1 MRRDRTIQWI
11 IVFAAAK
18 VIFHF
23 FTNDGYGFH
32 RDELATIDDAR
43 HLAWGYVAYP
53 PLTAFMG
60 WLEMLFLPVT
70 PRFIRLLPSIAQ
82 SIALVLTALM
92 ARDMGGNKAA
102 QWIAALAVAIAPVSL
117 AASAL
122 YQYVTFDYL
131 WWVLIAYFIVRLIDS
146 DDPRWWLA
154 IGVAIGLAVLTK
166 YTIAFLIAG
175 IAVGFFATRMQRH
188 LKSGWFWAGVGVSIA
203 MALPH
208 FAWEASHH
216 FISLDFLQSIHARDV
231 RIGRTDHFLLE
242 QLTIPANP
250 LTIPLWVA
258 GLAALFLSPRLR
270 RFRILG
276 WMAIV
281 PFALFILAHGRSY
294 YAAPLY
300 PMLLAA
306 GALELGLVLERWPVR
321 RRGLSYAIIA
331 LLFLVGSAAALFV
344 LPVAPIGSRLWK
356 IASESNDDLV
366 EEVGWPALTHEVAR
380 IWSSLPPEE
389 RAHAAIFC
397 GNYGEAGAIDLYGP
411 AYGLPPVISGIN
423 SYWLRGYGSPPPQTL
438 IVLGGHRDRLEQRF
452 ASVTLAGHTPVVHG
466 VQNEETKDHPD
477 IFVCRGLKGSWPELW
492 EKIRSFG

>member
-1 MRRDRTIQWI
+1 MRRDRTIQL
-11 IVFAAAK
+11 IVLFAAAK
-18 VIFHF
+18 VIFHVC
-23 FTNDGYGFH
+23 TNEGYGFH

-92 ARDMGGNKAA
+92 ARHMGGNKAA
-102 QWIAALAVAIAPVSL
+102 QWIAVLAVAIAPVSL

-154 IGVAIGLAVLTK
+154 IGIAIGLAVLTK

-188 LKSGWFWAGVGVSIA
+188 LRSGWFWAGVGVSIA

-208 FAWEASHH
+208 FAWQASHH
-216 FISLDFLQSIHARDV
+216 FISLEFLQSIHARDV
-231 RIGRTDHFLLE
+231 RIGRTDHFLIE

-250 LTIPLWVA
+250 LTIPLWAA
-258 GLAALFLSPRLR
+258 GLASLFLSPLR

-281 PFALFILAHGRSY
+281 PFALFVLAHGRSY

-306 GALELGLVLERWPVR
+306 GAVELGALLERWPATR
-321 RRGLSYAIIA
+321 RRVSYATIA
-331 LLFLVGSAAALFV
+331 LLFLAGSAAALFV
-344 LPVAPIGSRLWK
+344 LPVAPIGSPLWMA
-356 IASESNDDLV
+356 ASKFNGDLV
-366 EEVGWPALTHEVAR
+366 EEVGWPELTGEVAR
-380 IWSSLPPEE
+380 IWSSLPAEE

-411 AYGLPPVISGIN
+411 AYGLPQAISGIN
-423 SYWLRGYGSPPPQTL
+423 SYWLRGFGTPPPQTL

-452 ASVTLAGHTPVVHG
+452 ASVTLAGHTPVVHK

-477 IFVCRGLKGSWPELW
+477 IFVCRGLRGSWPELW